1 MPDKYLYLL
10 VDTLCIIFPFL
21 FSFHPKIRFYRQ
33 WRYFLVPCL
42 STAAIF
48 IVWDII
54 FTAKGVWSFN
64 PRYVVGIYFYHLPLE
79 ELLFFFC
86 IPYACV
92 FTYYCLSSL
101 LRLPAAGKNIFLFT
115 WVFVAALLIMAAL
128 NLPRLY
134 TSVTFILLAALLS
147 FMAYKKLSFLAAFY
161 ISYLAILL
169 PFYMS
174 NGVLTGLIT
183 PEPVVMYNN
192 NYNLGIRTLTIP
204 IEDIFYG
211 MAMLLMNIAGFEY
224 MRTGFRKLSQA

>member
-21 FSFHPKIRFYRQ
+21 FSFHKKIKFYHQ
-33 WRYFLVPCL
+33 WRYFLMPCL

-48 IVWDII
+48 IAWDAV
-54 FTAKGVWSFN
+54 FTAKGVWGFN
-64 PRYVVGIYFYHLPLE
+64 PRYVVGIYFYGLPLE

-92 FTYYCLSSL
+92 FTYYCLSTL
-101 LRLPAAGKNIFLFT
+101 LRLPPTGNKVFLFT
-115 WVFVAALLIMAAL
+115 WLFATALLMMGLI

-134 TSVTFILLAALLS
+134 TSVTFILLAALL
-147 FMAYKKLSFLAAFY
+147 FYMAFKKASFLAAFY

-224 MRTGFRKLSQA
+224 MRRNYSLAGR